1 MDRLQG
7 AEVLLYGG
15 DPHRDV
21 EDRLGGVHL
30 QGVVDRLQANDQGL
44 IWWEG
49 EELELGEAGEKGRG
63 RRRRNGGLE
72 EDRMV
77 ETGVGLQTDVDRRP
91 EGCLPGG
98 MKEVLEPG
106 DVEEDPLCVVEGH
119 HPDGGR
125 LLDGVLLLD
134 VGPHQEEDLH
144 QGVISVAGMREVVV
158 LGDLDLQL
166 EEVEEMTEEETEGL
180 LRGVDLLRGEALHPV
195 VMKDDLMVEP
205 GDVVVVEALLR
216 GEDLLRGGE
225 DLPQDGEI
233 LLPDDSETILQD
245 ATMDRPIGVVTDL
258 LLLLLLHEMINPHR
272 TNPLASLMKVGP
284 RWPSVS
290 RSNHSV
296 WD

>member
-1 MDRLQG
+1 
-7 AEVLLYGG
+7 
-15 DPHRDV
+15 
-21 EDRLGGVHL
+21 
-30 QGVVDRLQANDQGL
+30 
-44 IWWEG
+44 
-49 EELELGEAGEKGRG
+49 
-63 RRRRNGGLE
+63 
-72 EDRMV
+72 MV
-77 ETGVGLQTDVDRRP
+77 ETGVVGLQTDVDRRP
-91 EGCLPGG
+91 EGCLPGE

-125 LLDGVLLLD
+125 LLDVVLLLD

-158 LGDLDLQL
+158 PGDLDLQL
-166 EEVEEMTEEETEGL
+166 EEVEEMIEEETEGL
-180 LRGVDLLRGEALHPV
+180 LRGADLLREEALHPV

-205 GDVVVVEALLR
+205 GDVVVEEEALLR
-216 GEDLLRGGE
+216 DVEDLLRDVDLLRGGE

>member
-1 MDRLQG
+1 
-7 AEVLLYGG
+7 
-15 DPHRDV
+15 
-21 EDRLGGVHL
+21 
-30 QGVVDRLQANDQGL
+30 
-44 IWWEG
+44 
-49 EELELGEAGEKGRG
+49 
-63 RRRRNGGLE
+63 
-72 EDRMV
+72 
-77 ETGVGLQTDVDRRP
+77 
-91 EGCLPGG
+91 
-98 MKEVLEPG
+98 
-106 DVEEDPLCVVEGH
+106 VEGH

-125 LLDGVLLLD
+125 LLDVVLLLD

-158 LGDLDLQL
+158 HGDLDLQL

-180 LRGVDLLRGEALHPV
+180 LRGADLLQEEALHPV

-205 GDVVVVEALLR
+205 GDVVVVEEVLLR
-216 GEDLLRGGE
+216 GEDLLRDVALLRGGE

-245 ATMDRPIGVVTDL
+245 ATMDLPIGVVTD

>member
-1 MDRLQG
+1 
-7 AEVLLYGG
+7 
-15 DPHRDV
+15 
-21 EDRLGGVHL
+21 
-30 QGVVDRLQANDQGL
+30 
-44 IWWEG
+44 
-49 EELELGEAGEKGRG
+49 
-63 RRRRNGGLE
+63 
-72 EDRMV
+72 MV

-91 EGCLPGG
+91 GGCLPGG

-119 HPDGGR
+119 HPDGG
-125 LLDGVLLLD
+125 LLLD
-134 VGPHQEEDLH
+134 VVPHQEEDLH
-144 QGVISVAGMREVVV
+144 QGVISVAAMREVVV
-158 LGDLDLQL
+158 LGDQDHQL

-180 LRGVDLLRGEALHPV
+180 LRGADLLQEEALHPV

-205 GDVVVVEALLR
+205 GDVVVEEGLLR
-216 GEDLLRGGE
+216 GEDLLRDAALLREGE

-245 ATMDRPIGVVTDL
+245 ATMDLLIGVVTD